1 MFSLSLSLSF
11 SPSLPLS
18 PSLSHSLS
26 LSLSPSRALGLEPRS
41 RPQPT
46 QKCWDCKAC
55 GHFSCQVSTRWGDV
69 PGCCWQVE
77 CSTSPQRTHE
87 LLVRRDV
94 SVQRRRG
101 REGTVDVLALEE
113 EGRERERVV
122 GEDGRPPRFG
132 RLGVISSTFTGSALP
147 RFRGMMNLLGS
158 WPCPCPRPPLLVR
171 GF

>member
-1 MFSLSLSLSF
+1 MGGCARLLLAGGM
-11 SPSLPLS
+11 LNITATY
-18 PSLSHSLS
+18 
-26 LSLSPSRALGLEPRS
+26 SRIISA
-41 RPQPT
+41 T
-46 QKCWDCKAC
+46 
-55 GHFSCQVSTRWGDV
+55 
-69 PGCCWQVE
+69 
-77 CSTSPQRTHE
+77 
-87 LLVRRDV
+87 
-94 SVQRRRG
+94 G
-101 REGTVDVLALEE
+101 RFCAKEKGEGTVDVLALEE